1 MKIHLIWGQKVVHT
15 LLKNLMISKTR
26 SGTKPISMIK
36 FDAIAITI
44 NKNSNPVRV
53 MNNLQGE
60 GKGDSV
66 ENKNTYTTTITAT
79 TKN

>member
-1 MKIHLIWGQKVVHT
+1 
-15 LLKNLMISKTR
+15 
-26 SGTKPISMIK
+26 
-36 FDAIAITI
+36 
-44 NKNSNPVRV
+44 

-79 TKN
+79 TKNWLS